1 MKLRNI
7 VLVNGEKNM
16 FKFSLNKRKMI
27 VNNNITLLSD
37 DKLE

>member
-1 MKLRNI
+1 MVK
-7 VLVNGEKNM
+7 ENM

>member
-1 MKLRNI
+1 MVK
-7 VLVNGEKNM
+7 ENM
-16 FKFSLNKRKMI
+16 FKFPLNKRKMI